1 MNFKSGIN
9 SQNIIKTGVVIVLI
23 MATFML
29 LTAVIQNLIKDDTVD
44 EVPSFDLDDFT
55 IEEITDEQ
63 IIHIG
68 DYCTGF
74 MVSERCTGSKTG
86 SADLRYDRDK
96 YEYSSKIVNGIK
108 NVSYSEI
115 SNATLELLIS
125 SVLNEGE
132 AKIAVIMDNQILEYV
147 ELGTEKQLTYEV
159 DGKHEFYVKL
169 ICKDANVEITVART
183 IVEE

>member
-1 MNFKSGIN
+1 MKFTYRTNSKSIT
-9 SQNIIKTGVVIVLI
+9 KTGVVIVLI
-23 MATFML
+23 IATFML
-29 LTAVIQNLIKDDTVD
+29 VTAIIQNLIKDDNVD
-44 EVPSFDLDDFT
+44 EVPYFDLDDFT

-74 MVSERCTGSKTG
+74 RVSERGTGSKTG

-96 YEYSSKIVNGIK
+96 YEYSAKSVNGIK
-108 NVSYSEI
+108 NISYSEI

-169 ICKDANVEITVART
+169 ICKDANVEITVAR
-183 IVEE
+183 IIAE